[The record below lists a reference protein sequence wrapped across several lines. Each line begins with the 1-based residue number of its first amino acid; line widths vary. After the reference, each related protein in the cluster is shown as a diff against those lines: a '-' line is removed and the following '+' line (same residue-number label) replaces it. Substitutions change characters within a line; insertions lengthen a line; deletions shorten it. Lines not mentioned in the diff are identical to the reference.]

1 MSSKRVSTARTR
13 AISALVAALLAAA
26 ALPGAA
32 PARGT
37 GLPPQS
43 PSRTV
48 ECDGGTRGSASRR
61 RGRPGSG
68 PSSMLG
74 KGEVGA
80 HWNPPAKRF
89 SSKVPIVIVGAD
101 PVTVRVPDRL
111 LGRLAL
117 TYGGPGRREM
127 SSQITF
133 VPCAAKPATFFPG
146 GMLFTRRE
154 PISLLVQPQ
163 GWARPRPL
171 NLGVF
176 PPD

>member
-1 MSSKRVSTARTR
+1 M
-13 AISALVAALLAAA
+13 
-26 ALPGAA
+26 P
-32 PARGT
+32 
-37 GLPPQS
+37 
-43 PSRTV
+43 
-48 ECDGGTRGSASRR
+48 
-61 RGRPGSG
+61 
-68 PSSMLG
+68 G

-89 SSKVPIVIVGAD
+89 SSKVPVVIVGAD

-111 LGRLAL
+111 LGRLVL

-146 GMLFTRRE
+146 GVLFTRRE

-163 GWARPRPL
+163 GWARPKPL

-176 PPD
+176 PPY